1 MSAVYKVSSSVKVKQ
16 MEAELWSHLSALK
29 VEIEENGGAGS
40 SNAYSSVLPPK
51 DISFFRVE
59 REHALRRRLQ
69 VADVL
74 PTWSQADI
82 MQRELES
89 CLSFEYTPDSL
100 PLLLHQFFTDR
111 SYHLAQIR
119 YLLML
124 RWRRFCHHASVIE
137 KLYPHYKDQLSYMT
151 REYQDAVQRARRLS
165 ASREK
170 MLTGRGNPFSLLTQ
184 DDVVI
189 YLQWLVCHLH
199 SVQPIHNFLRVLH
212 YVPMCERKDEAPGQE
227 ILHETQQADRLP
239 LHTVHLEQFMPELE
253 SLLSYFRLP
262 YDTGNLKTTADE
274 MELFSMVWREFK
286 AIFRQQ
292 EQMKTFPPYVVT
304 DVRESQWGRKSAN
317 MAVCKEANWIPF
329 IQVKPWRNPWQ
340 QKLFTMLKEKNS
352 VDELLQMQ
360 CKFLQVRDLL
370 HVAAALKEHAA
381 QVGDSQST
389 SFISSS
395 HKTKKQMISEIWKS
409 VYNAANLIQETHSH
423 SSTSRVSNK
432 EISKSQ
438 TSSFYHESQSLED
451 NLQVLGLDDSLPEG
465 SSGPVVTRGAYLSLI
480 YLRHLKLRE
489 LQRVSLGMLNYLR
502 SVERTLT
509 FDLAGLQLEGQVLH
523 STAEETGWMNAARGG
538 KGEAEG
544 LGSFQYIHNTPV
556 DYKVHCSE
564 FMEFAE
570 VENLHDFYTSEG
582 RYIHTQDHRGF
593 YIMYD
598 AALQDLVELMNE
610 LLLIGSHFIHR
621 NTIKLIGK
629 TEGVS
634 ASTVDFNSWA
644 GTDVDRV
651 AVLLNLWTCETEFME
666 SKVQLLNCYYEA
678 YQHAAGTEERFALAR
693 VITDIM
699 HRKPQLDLNQDYFF
713 QAYRTEISCMQSH
726 QRLIR
731 DILDNQ
737 IERQRLY
744 LQRIWRNDHKAF
756 ITSYGRPPNY
766 VPQYLV
772 SLGGGR
778 PALMNVFL
786 LEVHPSLC
794 LASAVYQGLVQAH
807 TELCQL
813 HRVTSISDKLH
824 LEHNLLEQALKIW
837 NNQTSPGASYS
848 SQIQRDVHSCSE
860 YGQITVYK
868 KLSHFT
874 KSQFVCCSQLFSDV
888 FIEDPILVQKLG
900 LSLVKAAEERDM
912 KQGPDK
918 QLCAVETLSM
928 LLELMSIRHRL
939 LESASETAHLA
950 QLYRNVALELGFEE
964 FHLYLRPLQFEC
976 TDQKVRVQQRPV
988 FITEILEDDSSV
1000 DRFIPSHLPL
1010 SIQELDEN
1018 QIGRFSFSSE
1028 EAVIHLMN
1036 RQSIENLQVALA
1048 CQVTQKNALMSAVK
1062 LAQLCLWAE
1071 SDSSSAER
1079 EDKDVTCNSGSGSHT
1094 GGLQEQYKSFP
1105 SKPSRRISTK
1115 QWVMGAFVSI
1125 QLEKVGLRDEML
1137 NSFVKKKQAVG
1148 GFLKTPEEAAEIK
1161 RELIIDFLRK
1171 FSTQMSLHCVRAQ
1184 IVGYYHNLTFLL
1196 EDIPY
1201 IRQSYFM
1208 IGQPVADRCSDPRI
1222 FQQLLC
1228 ADGRTL
1234 LNLWYIPHFTEVLRM
1249 FKTLDV
1255 SACDEALRHTLQIVS
1270 ALHDIIHYLISFS
1283 KLGNRQDSLRWGRG
1297 HDTAGSHLAAD
1308 WGDTESIGIELQE
1321 LQQQVDHLSDPSSL
1335 ESVGR
1340 LLQLRRQ
1347 VLLLQFD
1354 TAVRIFVR
1362 EAFLSSGDFTSYQSV
1377 SDNMANALPLMIGCI
1392 QTDFFSFTL
1401 PVPRP
1406 LENQGCR
1413 AQRMYPWRSFIACHG
1428 LLPIHGW
1435 DVPPTE
1441 YCMQLC
1447 LSSLSSRS
1455 RLQANAAILGVSLL
1469 MEDVLNGGREAEPVR
1484 LHGNKD
1490 DLQHSGTPNEG
1501 NKSCKEDDDDEEEE
1515 TKIDSSDFQDPIRVQ
1530 SVLKGFLLLTKQ
1542 LEVFKESWALR
1553 RLGVDVFRT
1562 PALYQQF
1569 VKLYRDEIFYPSMRA
1584 LAKQMD
1590 KEHHYEVFIS
1600 DTQSLLPPPGASEV
1614 DVKAWQLH
1622 LLMESTECD
1631 MIRAVQR
1638 KTSREL
1644 TLVLSEKTQQDNRL
1658 PTKLWKRSQMKY
1670 SLSPEQ
1676 PQMVETFIQ
1685 QLMQGAEQSEG
1696 ELKVSRDH
1704 LQQCLT
1710 HLSSSVMERER
1721 QCFLLYSQFY
1731 EQILQQHTQL
1741 LYQRE
1746 QDLKSLKDAQTSN
1759 SHKEV
1764 ADLCRGMM
1772 LEVSA
1777 LRAQVVHL
1785 EEEKI
1790 NLEEQLGL
1798 KFKERYHPLVRHLFS
1813 TCIQLKARL
1822 DEYPR
1827 QMERDVS
1834 VMVNRARGE
1843 GVDKIIKLKKRYGCT
1858 KDDDGLTLT
1867 QLKKEEVHELKLENS
1882 RLTAL
1887 LCKLKALRCWRQ
1899 VVDQEKLHRQ
1909 LLQTKQREVTTR
1921 TEALRVKMLSEEK
1934 VALLQEELD
1943 FAQQALTCSQA
1954 ECSSIKKQLSRK
1966 TEEFQVFRHQ
1976 SAREAH
1982 SRREL
1987 DAHRVQTSE
1996 QMRADMED
2004 RDRQLRAFGEQLDRG
2019 SRINR
2024 LQRERSAKEIRQV
2037 RGQLQQQR
2045 SLKQEAFQQLDKLQ
2059 NQVNDVEAA
2068 LSRGASTAGQS
2079 RTYCTLSV
2087 SRLSTR
2093 SPSTGLH
2100 RNRQHSA
2107 LQLGSLTNYTT
2118 PQDFA
2123 TEPRQQRAETARG
2136 HSNTSTDGPK
2146 ADLCRLRVPTAE
2158 ALFPDL

>member
-1 MSAVYKVSSSVKVKQ
+1 MSAVYKVSSSAKVKQ

-59 REHALRRRLQ
+59 REHALRRGLQ

-74 PTWSQADI
+74 PTRSQADI

-89 CLSFEYTPDSL
+89 CLSLEYTPDSL

-111 SYHLAQIR
+111 SYQLAQIR

-124 RWRRFCHHASVIE
+124 RWRRFCRHASVIE
-137 KLYPHYKDQLSYMT
+137 KLYPHYKDQMSYIT

-170 MLTGRGNPFSLLTQ
+170 MLTGRGNPVSLLTQ

-253 SLLSYFRLP
+253 SLLAYFHLP

-292 EQMKTFPPYVVT
+292 EQMKTFPPYDGT

-329 IQVKPWRNPWQ
+329 IQVKPRRDPWQ
-340 QKLFTMLKEKNS
+340 QKLFTKLKEKNS
-352 VDELLQMQ
+352 VNELLQMQ

-381 QVGDSQST
+381 QVGNSQST

-395 HKTKKQMISEIWKS
+395 RKTKKQMISEIWKS
-409 VYNAANLIQETHSH
+409 VYNAANLIQ
-423 SSTSRVSNK
+423 
-432 EISKSQ
+432 
-438 TSSFYHESQSLED
+438 SLED
-451 NLQVLGLDDSLPEG
+451 NLQILGLDDSLPEG

-556 DYKVHCSE
+556 DCKVHCSE

-582 RYIHTQDHRGF
+582 SYIHTQDHRGF

-598 AALQDLVELMNE
+598 AALQDLAELMNE

-651 AVLLNLWTCETEFME
+651 AVLLNLWTCETEFIE

-678 YQHAAGTEERFALAR
+678 YQHAAGTEERFALAQ

-778 PALMNVFL
+778 HVKTAVEELYTIKHDYFLLLTLMPALMNVFL

-848 SQIQRDVHSCSE
+848 SQIQRD
-860 YGQITVYK
+860 
-868 KLSHFT
+868 
-874 KSQFVCCSQLFSDV
+874 LFSDV
-888 FIEDPILVQKLG
+888 FIEDPLLVQKLG

-918 QLCAVETLSM
+918 HLCAVETLSM

-1071 SDSSSAER
+1071 SDSSSAE
-1079 EDKDVTCNSGSGSHT
+1079 VCVAH
-1094 GGLQEQYKSFP
+1094 
-1105 SKPSRRISTK
+1105 
-1115 QWVMGAFVSI
+1115 WVMGAFVSI

-1297 HDTAGSHLAAD
+1297 HDAAGSHLAAD
-1308 WGDTESIGIELQE
+1308 WGGAESIGTELQE

-1392 QTDFFSFTL
+1392 QTDVFSLTL

-1406 LENQGCR
+1406 LENQGCQV

-1428 LLPIHGW
+1428 LLPLHGW

-1501 NKSCKEDDDDEEEE
+1501 NKSCREDDDEEEE
-1515 TKIDSSDFQDPIRVQ
+1515 TKIDSSDLQDPIRVQ

-1600 DTQSLLPPPGASEV
+1600 GTQSLLPPPGASEV

-1777 LRAQVVHL
+1777 LRAQVAHL

-1798 KFKERYHPLVRHLFS
+1798 RFKERYHPLVRHLFS

-1867 QLKKEEVHELKLENS
+1867 QLKKDEVHELKLENS

-1887 LCKLKALRCWRQ
+1887 LCKLKALRRWRQ

-1966 TEEFQVFRHQ
+1966 TEEFQVFRHR

-1982 SRREL
+1982 SRQEL
-1987 DAHRVQTSE
+1987 DAHRVQTLE

-2068 LSRGASTAGQS
+2068 LSRGASTAG
-2079 RTYCTLSV
+2079 
-2087 SRLSTR
+2087 
-2093 SPSTGLH
+2093 LH

-2136 HSNTSTDGPK
+2136 HSNTSTDRPK
-2146 ADLCRLRVPTAE
+2146 ADLCRLRAPTAE